1 MANMNKVKEQM
12 KMMLEETYLDGSKT
26 GSIAVLSSLYHYV
39 TRSGDKFS
47 KDTLIDIMKELAAT
61 AGVKDLESEAV
72 KLEKSYAA
80 KANN

>member
-1 MANMNKVKEQM
+1 MANMNTVKEQM

-26 GSIAVLSSLYHYV
+26 GSIAVLSTLYHYA

-61 AGVKDLESEAV
+61 AGVKDLESETV
-72 KLEKSYAA
+72 KLETLYAA